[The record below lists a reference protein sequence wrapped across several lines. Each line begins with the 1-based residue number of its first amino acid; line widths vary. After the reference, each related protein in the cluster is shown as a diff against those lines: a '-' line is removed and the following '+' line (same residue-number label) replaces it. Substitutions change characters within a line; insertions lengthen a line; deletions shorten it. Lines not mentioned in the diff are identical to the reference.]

1 MKRLTLEA
9 TDENILESIK
19 SNTLH
24 RNEDVKE
31 FVETL
36 DSIEGNMFIS
46 LDAAWGDGKT
56 FFVRQVEK
64 TLEYVTKRDW
74 EEVGNKDVEMLKP
87 FFQKTCLRSVALNKS
102 YFPVYYNA
110 WLYDNHDDPLL
121 SLVLTIVKTT
131 EVYLNTTPDKT
142 VKENVGELIKG
153 FSVSIGNL
161 QLNPFSKSTE
171 QDILS
176 SVKTAEQIR
185 KMVKDILDCVITEKA
200 QRMVIFL
207 DELDRCRP
215 SFAIE
220 MLERIKHY
228 FEDER
233 IIFVVSVNK
242 EQLIHTISKCYGYGF
257 DSSGYLNKFFDLN
270 AHMPVSSKESSLFEV
285 YDLGRKHFLRISEG
299 LNQYYKLSLRDSL
312 VFKQRIQNVDT
323 RYIYDSNA
331 QGCCLSLYVPIIIA
345 LDIIDQSE
353 KRKFLAGESELLENL
368 INDIPAIGDM
378 VSAYGN
384 ASTTREQAILEGISK
399 FVATYRYIF
408 KELRDTPKHCLPVSF
423 QLKKMCIQICN
434 SVKKD

>member
-19 SNTLH
+19 NNTLH

-74 EEVGNKDVEMLKP
+74 GEENEDFKKLKS
-87 FFQKTCLRSVALNKS
+87 FFQNTCLRSVVLNKS

-142 VKENVGELIKG
+142 VKEHVSELIEG
-153 FSVSIGNL
+153 FSVSIGNM

-171 QDILS
+171 KDILS

-185 KMVKDILDCVITEKA
+185 EMVKDILNCVITEKA

-270 AHMPVSSKESSLFEV
+270 AHMPISLRGSSLFDV
-285 YDLGRKHFLRISEG
+285 YYPEQKYFTRISEG
-299 LNQYYKLSLRDSL
+299 LNIYYKLSLRDSL
-312 VFKQRIQNVDT
+312 VYKQRLQNIDLT
-323 RYIYDSNA
+323 YIYDYDT
-331 QGCCLSLYVPIIIA
+331 QGCCLSLYVPIIVV
-345 LDIIDQSE
+345 LDIIDQNE
-353 KRKFLAGESELLENL
+353 KRNFLAGESELLENL

-378 VSAYGN
+378 VSAFGN
-384 ASTTREQAILEGISK
+384 ARATREQAILEGIPK
-399 FVATYRYIF
+399 IMATYRYVF
-408 KELRDTPKHCLPVSF
+408 KELRDTPQQCLPVSSR
-423 QLKKMCIQICN
+423 LKKMCIQICN